1 MIYMLDTNICIYI
14 INKKPISYIKKLESL
29 EKTDSRALSAIVL
42 AELQYGVSNS
52 RFKEKNQINVN
63 SFVSK
68 LDIIDFTEQCAF
80 FYGEIRTDLKQ
91 KGIIIGN
98 NDLLIASH
106 AICEEATLVTNN
118 ISEFNRIKG
127 LKLINWSK
135 E

>member
-14 INKKPISYIKKLESL
+14 INKKPISYIAKLESL
-29 EKTDSRALSAIVL
+29 EKIDSIVISAIVL

-68 LDIIDFTEQCAF
+68 LDVIDFTEQCAF
-80 FYGEIRTDLKQ
+80 FYGEIRAYLKH
-91 KGIIIGN
+91 KGIIIGS

-106 AICEEATLVTNN
+106 AICEEATLVTND
-118 ISEFNRIKG
+118 ISEFDRIKG
-127 LKLINWSK
+127 LKLVNWAK

>member
-29 EKTDSRALSAIVL
+29 EKTDSIALSAIVL
-42 AELQYGVSNS
+42 AELQYGVSNN

>member
-29 EKTDSRALSAIVL
+29 EKTDSIALSAIVL

>member
-1 MIYMLDTNICIYI
+1 MIYMLDTNLCIYI
-14 INKKPISYIKKLESL
+14 INKKPISSIKKLESL
-29 EKTDSRALSAIVL
+29 EKTDSIALSAIVL

-80 FYGEIRTDLKQ
+80 FYGEIQADLKQ

-98 NDLLIASH
+98 NDLLLASH

>member
-29 EKTDSRALSAIVL
+29 EKTDSIALSTIVL

>member
-29 EKTDSRALSAIVL
+29 EKTDSIALSAIVL

-68 LDIIDFTEQCAF
+68 LDIRDFTEQCAF

>member
-29 EKTDSRALSAIVL
+29 EKTDSIALSAIVL

-80 FYGEIRTDLKQ
+80 FYGEI
-91 KGIIIGN
+91 
-98 NDLLIASH
+98 
-106 AICEEATLVTNN
+106 
-118 ISEFNRIKG
+118 
-127 LKLINWSK
+127 
-135 E
+135 

>member
-1 MIYMLDTNICIYI
+1 M
-14 INKKPISYIKKLESL
+14 SVSASL
-29 EKTDSRALSAIVL
+29 VKTDSIALSAIVL

-52 RFKEKNQINVN
+52 RFKEKNQVNVN

-80 FYGEIRTDLKQ
+80 FYGEIWTDLKQ
-91 KGIIIGN
+91 KEIIIGN

-118 ISEFNRIKG
+118 ISEFKRIKG

-135 E
+135 EWLIVEAAQNFKLT

>member
-1 MIYMLDTNICIYI
+1 MIYMLDTNLCIYI
-14 INKKPISYIKKLESL
+14 INKKPISSIKKLESL
-29 EKTDSRALSAIVL
+29 EKTDSIALSAIVL

>member
-1 MIYMLDTNICIYI
+1 MLDTNICIYI

-29 EKTDSRALSAIVL
+29 EKTDSIALSAIVL